1 MILMLL
7 VKLLDVIDIPYETH
21 TAVQAADQT
30 AKMAVSS
37 LGQVFVAVIAA
48 FFLAAALVSAA
59 VYVSRRSKKSGQE
72 A

>member
-48 FFLAAALVSAA
+48 FSPKAWMPISIASSAPLANL
-59 VYVSRRSKKSGQE
+59 
-72 A
+72 